1 MRAATQGGGRAL
13 GLLCAVL
20 TLLTWSGFI
29 LITRLGVRSTMAPSD
44 LIALRFMIAGAVML
58 PWILRHGLGGL
69 SWPRALVL
77 ALLAG
82 PGFALPAFYG
92 FTSAPAAH
100 GAGLMPGTLPIWT
113 VVLAALIAGER
124 ITGLKLGGVA
134 LTVLGVALITGPH
147 LLSAEFDVLAA
158 DMLFPLASLSWALY
172 TVLARRWAVAPLQ
185 AATVVFTLSGA
196 ICAPVYLVVVGP
208 RFLSAPMGDL
218 LVQGVYQGLI
228 ATIVS
233 ILLFTRAV
241 HALGA
246 GATTLV
252 TAAVP
257 GVVTLVAIP
266 MLGEV
271 PGRAAVAGIL
281 LVTLGVVATVLST
294 MRATPSPARRGGPPA
309 E

>member
-1 MRAATQGGGRAL
+1 MSAAIDDRSRAL

-29 LITRLGVRSTMAPSD
+29 LVTRLGVRSTMSPSD
-44 LIALRFMIAGAVML
+44 LVALRFIIAGAVML
-58 PWILRHGLGGL
+58 PWMLRHGLGGL
-69 SWPRALVL
+69 SWQRALVL
-77 ALLAG
+77 AMLAG

-92 FTSAPAAH
+92 FTNAPAAH
-100 GAGLMPGTLPIWT
+100 GAGLIPGTLPIWT

-124 ITGLKLGGVA
+124 ITELKLGGVA

-147 LLSAEFDVLAA
+147 VLAA
-158 DMLFPLASLSWALY
+158 EYGVLTSDLLLPLASLSWALY
-172 TVLARRWAVAPLQ
+172 TVLARRWSVAPLQ
-185 AATVVFTLSGA
+185 AATVVFVLSGA
-196 ICAPVYLVVVGP
+196 ICAPIYLAAVGP
-208 RFLSAPMGDL
+208 RFLSAPLEDL
-218 LVQGVYQGLI
+218 LLQGVYQGVI

-246 GATTLV
+246 GATTLI

-257 GVVTLVAIP
+257 SVVTLAAIP
-266 MLGEV
+266 LLGEI
-271 PGRAAVAGIL
+271 PAATAIAGIL

-294 MRATPSPARRGGPPA
+294 KSGPPSPERQRTPPA